1 MTLLPSLKYRI
12 ALIIALIAG
21 VLLAIV
27 IRQNIAMS
35 HAMAEYQLAT
45 KEEVFASFLEDI
57 SRSALLNGE
66 YEVLQLYLDKL
77 RKDPDILHIRAADYR
92 GVVVS
97 STEPSELGMQIG
109 GLPLTG
115 GNGWQ
120 HRMIVNEAGE
130 IGSIAIRFS
139 HSVIDKEH
147 ARVLKASILYSVA
160 GLALLLLAG
169 YFIGSLLTRRL
180 HKLTLAARSIAGG
193 DLTVQVSD
201 DKNDEIGLL
210 GESFNSMAR
219 RLEVMIDETHRLNE
233 ELEQRVIER
242 TAELE
247 TANMLLEQARDAA
260 DAANAAKG
268 NFLANMSHEI
278 RTPMNAIVGMSRLA
292 LQTDLTPKQREYLRK
307 VGFAADSLLGI
318 INDILD
324 FSKIEAGRLDMEK
337 ADFLIEEMLEKLVAV
352 VSPRLQEKKLEFLI
366 EVSSE
371 LPPSLIGDATRL
383 GQILLNMVSNAV
395 KFTESGEILLSV
407 LQIKRLEQLVSIRF
421 SVRDT
426 GIGMT
431 REEISRLFQPF
442 TQADA
447 SINRKYGGTGLGLAI
462 CRQLVRMMGGSIQV
476 VSEPGRGSE
485 FSFEID
491 FMVGKLLPQR
501 LVTPGPDVR
510 GMKVLVIDDSLHSRE
525 IFAEQLSSLSF
536 SVTTAENAGQGIAEL
551 ENASSGKPFD
561 LVIMD
566 WVMPEVDGFEA
577 ARMIRNDPGI
587 QQPKIILATA
597 YSSQKAEEQARL
609 NGLDGYLC
617 KPVNLSVLFDSIMNA
632 LGKDSL
638 TSASSPASGQTL
650 ADLAAIRGARA
661 LLVEDNE
668 FNQQV
673 ATELLESAGLS
684 VSLAIHGKQALQIL
698 ASETF
703 DIVIMDVQM
712 PVMDGLETTRRIR
725 GMPGFGQL
733 PVIAVTAHAMAQ
745 DRQRCLDAG
754 MNDYISK
761 PIDPEELRQL
771 LVRWVPPQRNK
782 RQDKQTSSPESSA
795 DNEVSLPACLPGID
809 IRSGLRMCND
819 KCSLYLEM
827 LQKFRRTRRDEAGEI
842 NRLLA
847 AGDLETAGRMAHNMK
862 SVAGILGASDLSVAA
877 QQLEIAISGNQ
888 SDLFET
894 TLDGYAQSLEAV
906 IAGLDTALG
915 APDIPTALALK

>member
-1 MTLLPSLKYRI
+1 
-12 ALIIALIAG
+12 
-21 VLLAIV
+21 
-27 IRQNIAMS
+27 
-35 HAMAEYQLAT
+35 
-45 KEEVFASFLEDI
+45 
-57 SRSALLNGE
+57 
-66 YEVLQLYLDKL
+66 
-77 RKDPDILHIRAADYR
+77 
-92 GVVVS
+92 
-97 STEPSELGMQIG
+97 
-109 GLPLTG
+109 
-115 GNGWQ
+115 
-120 HRMIVNEAGE
+120 
-130 IGSIAIRFS
+130 
-139 HSVIDKEH
+139 
-147 ARVLKASILYSVA
+147 
-160 GLALLLLAG
+160 
-169 YFIGSLLTRRL
+169 
-180 HKLTLAARSIAGG
+180 
-193 DLTVQVSD
+193 
-201 DKNDEIGLL
+201 
-210 GESFNSMAR
+210 
-219 RLEVMIDETHRLNE
+219 
-233 ELEQRVIER
+233 
-242 TAELE
+242 
-247 TANMLLEQARDAA
+247 
-260 DAANAAKG
+260 
-268 NFLANMSHEI
+268 
-278 RTPMNAIVGMSRLA
+278 
-292 LQTDLTPKQREYLRK
+292 
-307 VGFAADSLLGI
+307 
-318 INDILD
+318 
-324 FSKIEAGRLDMEK
+324 

-407 LQIKRLEQLVSIRF
+407 LQIKRQEQLVSIRF

-525 IFAEQLSSLSF
+525 IFTEQLSSLSF

-577 ARMIRNDPGI
+577 TRMIRNDPGI

-597 YSSQKAEEQARL
+597 YSSEKAEEQARQ
-609 NGLDGYLC
+609 NGLDGYLS

-632 LGKDSL
+632 LGKDSP
-638 TSASSPASGQTL
+638 TSASGPASAQTS

-684 VSLAIHGKQALQIL
+684 VNLAIHGKQALQIL

-703 DIVIMDVQM
+703 DIVFMDVQM
-712 PVMDGLETTRRIR
+712 PVMDGLEATRRIR
-725 GMPGFGQL
+725 EMTGLGQL
-733 PVIAVTAHAMAQ
+733 PVVAVTAHAMAQ

-754 MNDYISK
+754 MSDYISK

-771 LVRWVPPQRNK
+771 LVRWVPPQRNEQ
-782 RQDKQTSSPESSA
+782 QDKETSSPKLSA
-795 DNEVSLPACLPGID
+795 DREATLPACLPGIN

-862 SVAGILGASDLSVAA
+862 SVAGILGADDLSSAA
-877 QQLEIAISGNQ
+877 LRLEEVISGNRTDQ
-888 SDLFET
+888 FVM
-894 TLDGYAQSLEAV
+894 TLDRYAQSMEVV
-906 IAGLDTALG
+906 IVGLDAALETPDKLD
-915 APDIPTALALK
+915 APAAALK

>member
-109 GLPLTG
+109 GLPVTG
-115 GNGWQ
+115 GSEWQ
-120 HRMIVNEAGE
+120 HRGIVNEAGE

-147 ARVLKASILYSVA
+147 ARVLKTSILYSVA
-160 GLALLLLAG
+160 GLVLLLVTG

-193 DLTVQVSD
+193 DLTVQVTD
-201 DKNDEIGLL
+201 NKNDEIGLL

-242 TAELE
+242 TTELE

-407 LQIKRLEQLVSIRF
+407 LQIKRQEQRVTIRF

-476 VSEPGRGSE
+476 VSESGRGSE

-525 IFAEQLSSLSF
+525 IFTEQLSSLSF
-536 SVTTAENAGQGIAEL
+536 SVTTAENAGQGLAEL
-551 ENASSGKPFD
+551 ESASSGKPFD

-577 ARMIRNDPGI
+577 TRMIRNDPGI

-632 LGKDSL
+632 LGKDSQ

-650 ADLAAIRGARA
+650 AELAAIRGARA

-673 ATELLESAGLS
+673 ATELLESAGLT

-703 DIVIMDVQM
+703 DIVLMDVQM
-712 PVMDGLETTRRIR
+712 PVMDGLEATRRIR
-725 GMPGFGQL
+725 EMSGLGQL
-733 PVIAVTAHAMAQ
+733 PVVAVTAHAMPQ

-754 MNDYISK
+754 MSDYISK
-761 PIDPEELRQL
+761 PIDPDELRQL
-771 LVRWVPPQRNK
+771 LVRWVPPQRVK
-782 RQDKQTSSPESSA
+782 QQDKQTPSPESSTG
-795 DNEVSLPACLPGID
+795 NELSLPDSLPGID
-809 IRSGLRMCND
+809 IHSGLRMCND

-847 AGDLETAGRMAHNMK
+847 AGELETAGRMAHNMK
-862 SVAGILGASDLSVAA
+862 SVAGILGATDLSGAA
-877 QQLEIAISGNQ
+877 QQLESVISGNQ
-888 SDLFET
+888 ADRFAA
-894 TLDGYAQSLEAV
+894 TLDCYAQSLEAV
-906 IAGLDTALG
+906 IVGLDTALG
-915 APDIPTALALK
+915 AALE

>member
-1 MTLLPSLKYRI
+1 MSLLPSLKYRI

-77 RKDPDILHIRAADYR
+77 RKDADILHIRAADYG

-109 GLPLTG
+109 GLPVTG
-115 GNGWQ
+115 GAEWKQ
-120 HRMIVNEAGE
+120 RKIVNEAGE

-139 HSVIDKEH
+139 HSVIDREH
-147 ARVLKASILYSVA
+147 ARVLKTSILYSVA
-160 GLALLLLAG
+160 GLALLLVTG
-169 YFIGSLLTRRL
+169 YIIGSLLTRRL
-180 HKLTLAARSIAGG
+180 HKLTLAARTIAGG

-201 DKNDEIGLL
+201 NKNDEIGLL

-260 DAANAAKG
+260 NAANAAKG

-292 LQTDLTPKQREYLRK
+292 LQTDLTPKQREYLSK

-337 ADFLIEEMLEKLVAV
+337 NDFLIEEMLEKLVAV

-366 EVSSE
+366 KVSSE

-383 GQILLNMVSNAV
+383 GQVLLNLVSNAV

-407 LQIKRLEQLVSIRF
+407 QQINRREQRVTTRF

-431 REEISRLFQPF
+431 HEEISRLFQPF

-476 VSEPGRGSE
+476 SSEPGHGSE
-485 FSFEID
+485 FSFEIE
-491 FMVGKLLPQR
+491 FMAGTLLPQR
-501 LVTPGPDVR
+501 LVAPGPDVR
-510 GMKVLVIDDSLHSRE
+510 GMKVLVIDDSQHSRE
-525 IFAEQLSSLSF
+525 IFTEQLSSLSF

-551 ENASSGKPFD
+551 VKASSGKPFD

-577 ARMIRNDPGI
+577 TRMIRNDPGI
-587 QQPKIILATA
+587 PQPKIILATA
-597 YSSQKAEEQARL
+597 HSSDDAAELARQ
-609 NGLDGYLC
+609 NVLDGYLC

-632 LGKDSL
+632 LGKDSP
-638 TSASSPASGQTL
+638 TSASGLASGQTS
-650 ADLAAIRGARA
+650 AGPAAIRGARA

-684 VSLAIHGKQALQIL
+684 VSLALHGKHALQIL

-703 DIVIMDVQM
+703 DIVFMDVQM
-712 PVMDGLETTRRIR
+712 PIMDGLEATRRIR
-725 GMPGFGQL
+725 GIPGFDDL

-761 PIDPEELRQL
+761 PIDPEELGRL
-771 LVRWVPPQRNK
+771 LVRWVPLQRNWH
-782 RQDKQTSSPESSA
+782 TSNPKPDA
-795 DNEVSLPACLPGID
+795 DNVVSLPACLPGID
-809 IRSGLRMCND
+809 IHSGLRMCND

-827 LQKFRRTRRDEAGEI
+827 LQKFRRTRRDEAVEI

-862 SVAGILGASDLSVAA
+862 SVAGILGAADLSSAA
-877 QQLEIAISGNQ
+877 QRLEEAISGNRADQ
-888 SDLFET
+888 FVI
-894 TLDGYAQSLEAV
+894 TLGGYAQSLETV
-906 IAGLDTALG
+906 IVGLDSALG
-915 APDIPTALALK
+915 TQEIPDAPAAALK

>member
-35 HAMAEYQLAT
+35 HAMAERQLAT

-97 STEPSELGMQIG
+97 STEPAELGMQIG
-109 GLPLTG
+109 GLPVTG
-115 GNGWQ
+115 GAEWKQ
-120 HRMIVNEAGE
+120 RKIVNEAGE
-130 IGSIAIRFS
+130 IGSISIRFS
-139 HSVIDKEH
+139 HSVVDREH
-147 ARVLKASILYSVA
+147 ARVLKTSILYSVA
-160 GLALLLLAG
+160 GLALLLVTG
-169 YFIGSLLTRRL
+169 YIIGSLLTRRL

-247 TANMLLEQARDAA
+247 TANVLLEQARDTA

-337 ADFLIEEMLEKLVAV
+337 DDFLIEEMLEKLVAV

-383 GQILLNMVSNAV
+383 GQVLLNMVSNAV

-407 LQIKRLEQLVSIRF
+407 QQVHRRGQQATIRF

-447 SINRKYGGTGLGLAI
+447 STSRKYGGTGLGLAI

-476 VSEPGRGSE
+476 VSEPGQGSE
-485 FSFEID
+485 FSFEIE
-491 FMVGKLLPQR
+491 FMAGTLLPQR
-501 LVTPGPDVR
+501 VATPGPDVR
-510 GMKVLVIDDSLHSRE
+510 GMKVLVIDDNQHSRQ
-525 IFAEQLSSLSF
+525 IFTEQLSSLSF
-536 SVTTAENAGQGIAEL
+536 SVTTAENAGRGIAEL
-551 ENASSGKPFD
+551 ENASDGKPFD

-566 WVMPEVDGFEA
+566 WVMPEIDGIET

-587 QQPKIILATA
+587 PQPKIILATA
-597 YSSQKAEEQARL
+597 YSSDEAAELARC
-609 NGLDGYLC
+609 NGLDGYLS

-632 LGKDSL
+632 LGKDA
-638 TSASSPASGQTL
+638 TAPASNPGNRQKS
-650 ADLAAIRGARA
+650 AELAAIRGARA

-684 VSLAIHGKQALQIL
+684 VSLAVQGEQALTKL
-698 ASETF
+698 AAETF
-703 DIVIMDVQM
+703 DVVLMDVQM
-712 PVMDGLETTRRIR
+712 PVMDGLETTRRMR
-725 GMPGFGQL
+725 GMPGLGEL

-761 PIDPEELRQL
+761 PIDPEELGRL
-771 LVRWVPPQRNK
+771 LVRWVPP
-782 RQDKQTSSPESSA
+782 RQNGQQDTEACCQTPA
-795 DNEVSLPACLPGID
+795 TDNEVSLPDCLPGID

-819 KCSLYLEM
+819 KCSLYLAM

-847 AGDLETAGRMAHNMK
+847 TGELETAGRMAHNMK
-862 SVAGILGASDLSVAA
+862 SVAGILGATDLSVAA
-877 QQLEIAISGNQ
+877 QQLESVISGNQ
-888 SDLFET
+888 ADRFEM

-906 IAGLDTALG
+906 IVGLDAALG
-915 APDIPTALALK
+915 APDIPDAPAA